1 MDKESLLGHPNQV
14 KQVPRGTCV
23 EPSTTPIVPHYA
35 IPDDCRESSAMDEDS
50 TFPHIP
56 PPAPPI
62 SGEVRMDDGPTSSAV
77 LPSVIS
83 ATSTSPHP
91 NDIAMDYSTSCTAA
105 MGSPLRSSSSIP
117 QPPTTPPPSKSR
129 TSSRP
134 LPLPPVPTA
143 LADIIGK
150 AVADHLSSG
159 LVELT
164 IREIVE
170 ACVSHLAEI
179 METRFTTQNPLHST
193 EGGSCPKSKNCS
205 ADPSDC
211 HGSDGD
217 DEEEEAVLPPRWKK
231 PGPQGKQI
239 VCM

>member
-14 KQVPRGTCV
+14 EQVPRGTCV

-91 NDIAMDYSTSCTAA
+91 NDIAMDYSTSCILLLRVARCVL
-105 MGSPLRSSSSIP
+105 PLQSLNL
-117 QPPTTPPPSKSR
+117 PPPLPQVSLEP
-129 TSSRP
+129 RP
-134 LPLPPVPTA
+134 GRCHCPLY
-143 LADIIGK
+143 
-150 AVADHLSSG
+150 
-159 LVELT
+159 
-164 IREIVE
+164 
-170 ACVSHLAEI
+170 
-179 METRFTTQNPLHST
+179 
-193 EGGSCPKSKNCS
+193 
-205 ADPSDC
+205 
-211 HGSDGD
+211 
-217 DEEEEAVLPPRWKK
+217 
-231 PGPQGKQI
+231 PQL
-239 VCM
+239 